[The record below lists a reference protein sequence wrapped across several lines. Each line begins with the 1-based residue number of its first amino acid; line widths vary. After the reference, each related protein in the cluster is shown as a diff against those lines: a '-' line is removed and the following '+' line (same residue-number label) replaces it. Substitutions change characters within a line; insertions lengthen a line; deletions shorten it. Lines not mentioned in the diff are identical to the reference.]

1 MAGSL
6 PPRTTAV
13 PGAGQATSVA
23 DLTLG
28 LTRLGLT
35 APDLGSAMRPAL
47 DALVER
53 TAAVGAGYFQLREGT
68 LTFHARAASGAMPAG
83 PVMEALLAHGLPADL
98 PLLRALAGTQGALF
112 FGDTRGHPEAAGFPE
127 LGVLALTAA
136 PIHDGG
142 GRLVGALLSHTF
154 TPHGWAQEERAL
166 FAGVTG
172 LLSLVA
178 ARLDAEERE
187 QAAHEG
193 ALRVL
198 GLTLEA
204 RDAETQGH
212 TDRVTAL
219 AVRLGALLGLRDSA
233 LRALR
238 WGAYLHDLGKISI
251 PDAILHHPGRLD
263 PSARAR
269 MEEHVLDGA
278 RLAEQLPF
286 LPRGALDVIL
296 SHHEWWNGGGY
307 PRGLAGEAIPLGA
320 RIFAPCDVYDAL
332 VSERPYKRAW
342 THAEAV
348 GYLEEGSGTQFD
360 PAVVAAFV
368 RVLTGDGLLTPP
380 PSA

>member
-1 MAGSL
+1 M
-6 PPRTTAV
+6 
-13 PGAGQATSVA
+13 A

-28 LTRLGLT
+28 LTRMGLM

-53 TAAVGAGYFQLREGT
+53 TAAVGAGYFQLREGS
-68 LTFHARAASGAMPAG
+68 LTFHARAASGEMPQG
-83 PVMEALLAHGLPADL
+83 PMMEALLAHGLPAEL
-98 PLLRALAGTQGALF
+98 PLLRALTGTPGALF
-112 FGDTRGHPEAAGFPE
+112 FADTRDHVEAAGFPD

-142 GRLVGALLSHTF
+142 GRLVGALLSHAF
-154 TPHGWAQEERAL
+154 TSHEWTEEERAL

-219 AVRLGALLGLRDSA
+219 AVRLGAALGLRGA
-233 LRALR
+233 ELRALR
-238 WGAYLHDLGKISI
+238 WGAYLHDLGKISL

-263 PSARAR
+263 PPSRAR

-278 RLAEQLPF
+278 RLVGQLPF
-286 LPRGALDVIL
+286 LPQGALDVIL
-296 SHHEWWNGGGY
+296 SHHEWWNGQGY
-307 PRGLAGEAIPLGA
+307 PHGLAGEAIPLGA

-348 GYLEEGSGTQFD
+348 DYLAAGSGTQFD
-360 PAVVAAFV
+360 PAVVAA
-368 RVLTGDGLLTPP
+368 LLQLAGDGPGQP
-380 PSA
+380 A